1 MFLSQQVFILNFLS
15 SIVFLSTFCS
25 RLYRDNNN
33 RWIII
38 KSHLSL
44 DSEKIVPLDKLAV
57 VATVATFVEN
67 EKIIAF
73 FRFFDDEDDSG
84 HKTQLWKHENVFI
97 VA

>member
-1 MFLSQQVFILNFLS
+1 M
-15 SIVFLSTFCS
+15 
-25 RLYRDNNN
+25 
-33 RWIII
+33 
-38 KSHLSL
+38 SL

-84 HKTQLWKHENVFI
+84 HKTHVVLKTRKCIHSSIAERHET
-97 VA
+97 